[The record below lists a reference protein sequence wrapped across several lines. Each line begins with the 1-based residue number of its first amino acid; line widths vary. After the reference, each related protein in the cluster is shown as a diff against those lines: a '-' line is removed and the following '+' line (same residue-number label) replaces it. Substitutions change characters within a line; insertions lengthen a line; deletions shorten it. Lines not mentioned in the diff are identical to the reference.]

1 MTVFDAARHVTDE
14 IDQRRHANKGK
25 QYGYA
30 ERKMRYERAFICGPN
45 ASQYHQCIAERC
57 EKYTESTGCRDRG

>member
-1 MTVFDAARHVTDE
+1 
-14 IDQRRHANKGK
+14 
-25 QYGYA
+25 
-30 ERKMRYERAFICGPN
+30 MRYERAFICGPN